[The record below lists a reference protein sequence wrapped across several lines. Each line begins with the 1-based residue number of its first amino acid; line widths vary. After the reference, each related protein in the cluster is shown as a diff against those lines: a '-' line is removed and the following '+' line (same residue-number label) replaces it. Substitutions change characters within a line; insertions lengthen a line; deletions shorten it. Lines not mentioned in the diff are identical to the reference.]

1 MRAFILTGIAAALCS
16 CATTSPQATA
26 PQTGASPTP
35 ATPPATMQYLYG
47 SGEAVALSRQAYNAF
62 TRFVAERVRARGREP
77 RPGVVLA
84 GDATL
89 SAPRFAECAGKPP
102 AVVLDGDET
111 VVLNLGFEADQAS
124 RGGVYDAARWS
135 RWERTGGD
143 AVAPVPGAADA
154 IRAVRA
160 LGVAVVFNSNRSA
173 ANAPYTERM
182 LNGLGLGPA
191 EHGATLFLAG
201 DDATGSRKDARRAVI
216 AGRYCVIAMGG
227 DQLGDFSDL
236 FNAIGNPT
244 ERRAAA
250 DRSPLAALWGN
261 GWFMLPNPVYGPGLK
276 GDMDAVFPRGKRWR
290 DPAD

>member
-1 MRAFILTGIAAALCS
+1 MRAFMLTGIAAALCA
-16 CATTSPQATA
+16 CATTSPQVAA

-35 ATPPATMQYLYG
+35 APPPATMQYLYG
-47 SGEAVALSRQAYNAF
+47 SGEALALSRQAYSAL
-62 TRFVAERVRARGREP
+62 TTFVAERARAGSGESRR
-77 RPGVVLA
+77 GVVLST
-84 GDATL
+84 DATL
-89 SAPRFAECAGKPP
+89 AAPRFADCAGKPP
-102 AVVLDGDET
+102 AVVLEGDET

-135 RWERTGGD
+135 RWEQTGGD

-191 EHGATLFLAG
+191 KHGTTLFLAG
-201 DDATGSRKDARRAVI
+201 DDATGSRKDTRRRAI
-216 AGRYCVIAMGG
+216 ASRYCVIAMGG

-236 FNAIGNPT
+236 FNVIESPT